1 MENFL
6 ETLPSN
12 SSRNLLNEWIEKI
25 YKNKEKNIKKN
36 LKNSVK

>member
-1 MENFL
+1 MFKWWNRRRMYKTNFMENFL

-25 YKNKEKNIKKN
+25 
-36 LKNSVK
+36 